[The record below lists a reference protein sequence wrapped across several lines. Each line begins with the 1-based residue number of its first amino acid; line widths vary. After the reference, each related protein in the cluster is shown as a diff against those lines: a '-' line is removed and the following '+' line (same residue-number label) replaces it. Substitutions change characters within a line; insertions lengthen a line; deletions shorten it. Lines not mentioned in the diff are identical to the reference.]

1 MRFCCFCSTMAAE
14 AWGKNPGS
22 SKETKEA
29 PTLTPE
35 EIIECCTSCKDK
47 MTTGGTVGKVG

>member
-1 MRFCCFCSTMAAE
+1 VRFCCFCSTMAAE